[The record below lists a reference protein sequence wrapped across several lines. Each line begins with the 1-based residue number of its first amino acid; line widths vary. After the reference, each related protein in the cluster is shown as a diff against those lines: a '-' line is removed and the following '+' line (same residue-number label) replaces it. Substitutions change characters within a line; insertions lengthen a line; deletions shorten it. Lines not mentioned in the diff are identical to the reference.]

1 LIKRLASEAKS
12 NGVSV
17 LVLDPSPYK
26 GDWEAD
32 FITDNPHEFLSVVF
46 ASQRCMVIVDESG
59 DMIGRY
65 GGELNKLATRARHN
79 GHNVYFIMQRAK
91 QIDPTIRANCE
102 NIICFSQALDDTKE
116 LAREFVDNAINNAHT
131 LKKGEYI
138 YKVGYEAAQKD
149 KVF

>member
-1 LIKRLASEAKS
+1 LAKQAKKQ
-12 NGVSV
+12 GVSV

-26 GDWEAD
+26 DDWEAD
-32 FITDNPHEFLSVVF
+32 FITDNPDEFLDVVF

-79 GHNVYFIMQRAK
+79 AHNVYFIMQRAK

-102 NIICFSQALDDTKE
+102 NIICFSQSLDDTKD
-116 LAREFVDNAINNAHT
+116 LAREFVDERINDAHT
-131 LKKGEYI
+131 LNKGEYI
-138 YKVGYEAAQKD
+138 YKVGYDPAQKD